1 MKGRRVL
8 FDDPSRFDGLRV
20 IGVDEHVWR
29 HAPTGNRYV
38 TVIIDLTPVRTG
50 EGPARLLDVV
60 PGRSKH
66 AFSGWLAARPPQ
78 WRDNIEV
85 VAMDGFTGFTSAAN
99 QQLPHAATVMDPYHV
114 VHTAIQAL
122 TTCRQRVQQET
133 CGHRGKSGDPLY
145 GARRTLLT
153 GGGLAH
159 RSATRAAQPTV
170 RR

>member
-1 MKGRRVL
+1 MVYALSALTSTCGGTPPPET
-8 FDDPSRFDGLRV
+8 D
-20 IGVDEHVWR
+20 
-29 HAPTGNRYV
+29 V

-153 GGGLAH
+153 GDGLAH